1 MSIYKLIFYLVKL
14 NLKCDSKVLCPK
26 SHQDILKQLLS
37 VLKRLSLLH
46 FSFIQNVSN
55 QYYICLCL
63 CPFHAAPIL

>member
-46 FSFIQNVSN
+46 INTYFKSEIVKTIQNPLN
-55 QYYICLCL
+55 L
-63 CPFHAAPIL
+63 F

>member
-14 NLKCDSKVLCPK
+14 SLKCDSKVLCPK

-46 FSFIQNVSN
+46 INTYFKSEIVKTIQNPLN
-55 QYYICLCL
+55 L
-63 CPFHAAPIL
+63 F